1 MIFDNIEK
9 LLKHL
14 DKQYIAPT
22 MQNEMADM
30 VKDEE
35 QRIIDKTVYDAY
47 KPGTSDGEPW
57 VYKRR
62 RDKGGLRSRDNMVTN
77 VHQSVEG
84 VELTVE
90 NVTKGANGYR
100 IDEVIES
107 GKGYEFTTNRDGTA
121 SQYTSPRPFTK
132 NTEESIASKDLH
144 TKTMRKALKEKGL
157 DII

>member
-1 MIFDNIEK
+1 MEFNNIKELQK
-9 LLKHL
+9 YLNS
-14 DKQYIAPT
+14 QINQV
-22 MQNEMADM
+22 MQNEMANM

-35 QRIIDKTVYDAY
+35 QRTIDKTVYDSY

-62 RDKGGLRSRDNMVTN
+62 RDDGGLRSRENMKVN
-77 VHQSVEG
+77 INQSVEG

-90 NVTKGANGYR
+90 NVTKGAQGYR

-107 GKGYEFTTNRDGTA
+107 GKGYEYTSNRDGTA
-121 SQYTSPRPFTK
+121 NQYTSPRPFTK
-132 NTEESIASKDLH
+132 NTEESIAAKDLH
-144 TKTMRKALKEKGL
+144 TKTMRKALKDKGL